1 MPEVIFDPISYS
13 IGKQRGYS
21 EGLDDGA
28 GVIEITSG
36 ITCTDDGNANITIT
50 EDE

>member
-13 IGKQRGYS
+13 IGKRKGYQ
-21 EGLDDGA
+21 EGT
-28 GVIEITSG
+28 GVIQITAG
-36 ITCTDDGNANITIT
+36 ITCTDDGQGNITIT